1 MLKKNVRDQWSGI
14 LFALPFMII
23 WSLFTLWPVVS
34 GFIISLHNWDPLR
47 GSEFIG
53 FKNYTYLFTSE
64 RFWNAFLN
72 TFEFA
77 IIMIPLTLV
86 FGLLFAFYLYFS
98 KSKTK
103 VFVESALFFPYL
115 LNVSIISLVWKWLF
129 DPDFGLIIE
138 TLKTLGIS
146 NPPQFLNHPL
156 WVIPA
161 IAFASSWWLMGYR
174 MTIFRAALESQ
185 PFEIVEAAL
194 IDGANKWQIMLRI
207 LFPLIRPQF
216 LFATV
221 LTVISGFDVLGQVMI
236 MTDGGPGRSS
246 EVLALLL
253 YREAFSYFR
262 MGRAAAIGFILF
274 VVIFIFTLIA
284 LRYLGKDVSK

>member
-1 MLKKNVRDQWSGI
+1 MKKALRDQWSGI
-14 LFALPFMII
+14 FFALPFMII
-23 WSLFTLWPVVS
+23 WGVFTLWPVIS

-103 VFVESALFFPYL
+103 AFVESALFFPYL
-115 LNVSIISLVWKWLF
+115 LNVSIISLIWKWLF

-138 TLKTLGIS
+138 FLKMIGIS

>member
-1 MLKKNVRDQWSGI
+1 MKKAVRDQWSGI

-23 WSLFTLWPVVS
+23 WGVFTLWPVIS

-53 FKNYTYLFTSE
+53 FGNYKYLFSSQ
-64 RFWNAFLN
+64 RFWNAFVN

-77 IIMIPLTLV
+77 LIMIPMTLILA
-86 FGLLFAFYLYFS
+86 LLFAFYLYFS
-98 KSKTK
+98 KGKAK
-103 VFVESALFFPYL
+103 AFVESALFFPYL
-115 LNVSIISLVWKWLF
+115 LNVSIISLIWKWLF
-129 DPDFGLIIE
+129 DPDFGLITE
-138 TLKTLGIS
+138 SLKMIGIT
-146 NPPQFLNHPL
+146 NPPQFLNNPI

-161 IAFASSWWLMGYR
+161 IALASSWWLMGYR

-185 PFEIVEAAL
+185 PVEIVEAAT
-194 IDGANKWQIMLRI
+194 IDGANKRQIMFKI

-236 MTDGGPGRSS
+236 MTEGGPGRSS

-253 YREAFSYFR
+253 YKEAFSYFR

-274 VVIFIFTLIA
+274 VIIFIFTLIA
-284 LRYLGKDVSK
+284 LRFMGKDVQQ